1 MNPEVSLLY
10 PTLVLLLGAGIAL
23 ACALIS
29 LYGVYLSFS
38 KKWYIGAV
46 ALFIH
51 PFAFIV
57 GAAKL
62 FFKKDLL
69 K

>member
-10 PTLVLLLGAGIAL
+10 PALVLIGGFTL
-23 ACALIS
+23 AAVIALIS

-46 ALFIH
+46 SLFVH